1 MTYIIYIIYILYIL
15 YILYMDDFIM
25 PAMDQFL
32 LDVGNKLQEIT
43 AASPG
48 IILPVGQER
57 SYCAALIMRDILVKE
72 MQKVRD
78 EKADMNEDIWNAQEK
93 YFQSEQFLHNLVSGI
108 PLRRRAT
115 DSKHSLTIWVNTLL
129 HTLGTGWREG
139 IEKGSPPQ
147 KQCKNVLCIK
157 NGTGRTWPWKYVDT
171 SKKPFTLV
179 NFKDMQSGPQWG
191 EISTIQRDPVWG
203 EFPCYI
209 CGRPL
214 NWSIKDNLEKGATVE
229 CEHILAIVSALMNYD
244 LALGDQTDYTE
255 PQLRRLAEEYD
266 LAHKCC
272 NQVKSNIDM
281 IMLSLDF
288 KYIFNRPG
296 TIDMLTEIGRRSQAA
311 RREQRLSITKRGD
324 GKDSMTNDCGELQ
337 NVAMLQ
343 GPPENLIPNVPDR
356 AAAIA
361 VRLEKLITDIN
372 NNLNI
377 FKTQQGT
384 PEENQQLYE
393 MYGKFKVILAL
404 YRPHI
409 WQAMAGGG
417 DYSVILKMRE
427 AARTSVEKKIKTLKA
442 ELETNKRDLITAA
455 FNLKSS
461 YREGDTPTRRTA
473 AASAYKT
480 KLEDVQ
486 HELKSNLKIER
497 DKLRELN
504 KEEGITEVTEP
515 KNQGD
520 KRKRGT
526 PTLSAKNQ
534 NYNNIDAL
542 SDLSPEISTPKDAD
556 LDKLLDWDNLLGDGP
571 SSSATAP
578 ILDVSVPLSVMP
590 DQVYNDRPQKR
601 QRQGGGGNGNIG
613 IPGLFGG
620 LGIEEIPVSDV
631 FQKGSDEDIA
641 FFNKHFDVDKEK
653 KIISNKPNSYKEA
666 NEFIA
671 FRFVNACRNLIQIQ
685 IDTNEDKTLLD
696 ASCKRLFTD
705 KLVEF
710 SKKIN
715 LLPEKERE
723 KLKKT
728 ADGKIVMNEATH
740 NKITALLNRGQ
751 EKSVKGSMAGHKT
764 ITASLTS
771 KKSTRKKTTPRTHTL
786 KSRTHTPKK
795 HVIVIHQGKKR
806 HKITVPHGS
815 TINEVKNEL
824 FSITGLPPENQ
835 RLFPGKSRQKY
846 TDDTRLTELGF
857 MPNGR
862 MLLMMSKEVG
872 KAAEEISKTLLGE
885 KQTRK
890 SPVTKHSTLKK
901 RTVTPSKSK
910 TRKSK
915 TPFSTL
921 FSRPQPLMVSG
932 GFRKKKKT
940 RKKKTRKKKTRKKK
954 RK

>member
-1 MTYIIYIIYILYIL
+1 
-15 YILYMDDFIM
+15 MDDFIM
-25 PAMDQFL
+25 PAKDQFL

-48 IILPVGQER
+48 IILPVGLER
-57 SYCAALIMRDILVKE
+57 SYCAALIMQDILVNE
-72 MQKVRD
+72 MQKVRAK
-78 EKADMNEDIWNAQEK
+78 KADMNEDIWNAQEK
-93 YFQSEQFLHNLVSGI
+93 YFKSEQLLHNLVSSI
-108 PLRRRAT
+108 PLRLHST
-115 DSKHSLTIWVNTLL
+115 DSKHSLTRWVNTLL
-129 HTLGTGWREG
+129 NTLGDSWRDG
-139 IEKGSPPQ
+139 IEKGSPPP

-157 NGTGRTWPWKYVDT
+157 NGKGRTWPWKYVDT
-171 SKKPFTLV
+171 SSEPFKLV
-179 NFKDMQSGPQWG
+179 DFKDKAGTVMQSGPQWA
-191 EISTIQRDPVWG
+191 EIPNIQRNPVWG

-214 NWSIKDNLEKGATVE
+214 NWSSKNNDATGATVE

-244 LALGDQTDYTE
+244 LALGNQSDYTE
-255 PQLRRLAEEYD
+255 QQLRRLADEYD
-266 LAHKCC
+266 LSHKCC

-281 IMLSLDF
+281 IMLSFD
-288 KYIFNRPG
+288 YEYVFNRPG
-296 TIDMLTEIGRRSQAA
+296 TLDMLNRIKRKAIDAYKEL
-311 RREQRLSITKRGD
+311 RLSQTKRGD
-324 GKDSMTNDCGELQ
+324 GKGSMTGDCGELQ

-343 GPPENLIPNVPDR
+343 GDSELLIPNVR
-356 AAAIA
+356 AKAIA

-427 AARTSVEKKIKTLKA
+427 AARTSVEKKIKTLKT
-442 ELETNKRDLITAA
+442 ELETNKRKLKTAA
-455 FNLKSS
+455 LNLKSS
-461 YREGDTPTRRTA
+461 FRERHTPTRRTP
-473 AASAYKT
+473 AASAHKT
-480 KLEDVQ
+480 KLEDDQ
-486 HELKSNLKIER
+486 HELISNLKIAE
-497 DKLRELN
+497 DKLRGLK

-534 NYNNIDAL
+534 KDNNIDERSLPEDDDFDAL
-542 SDLSPEISTPKDAD
+542 LRDL
-556 LDKLLDWDNLLGDGP
+556 P
-571 SSSATAP
+571 SSSATAS
-578 ILDVSVPLSVMP
+578 ILDGSFPLSVMP
-590 DQVYNDRPQKR
+590 DQVDNNDRPQKR

-685 IDTNEDKTLLD
+685 IDTNEDKTLID

-715 LLPEKERE
+715 LLPEKERK

-740 NKITALLNRGQ
+740 NKITAILNRGQ
-751 EKSVKGSMAGHKT
+751 EKSVKGSIAGHKT
-764 ITASLTS
+764 ITASFTS
-771 KKSTRKKTTPRTHTL
+771 KKSTRKQTTPRTHTL
-786 KSRTHTPKK
+786 KSRTHTPKSRTHTPKSRTHTPKK

-815 TINEVKNEL
+815 TINEVKKEL

-940 RKKKTRKKKTRKKK
+940 RKKKTRKKKRK
-954 RK
+954 

>member
-1 MTYIIYIIYILYIL
+1 
-15 YILYMDDFIM
+15 MDVFIM
-25 PAMDQFL
+25 PERGQFL

-48 IILPVGQER
+48 IILPVGHER
-57 SYCAALIMRDILVKE
+57 SYCAALIMQDILVNE

-93 YFQSEQFLHNLVSGI
+93 YFQSEHFLHNLVSGI

-171 SKKPFTLV
+171 TTTPMELV
-179 NFKDMQSGPQWG
+179 NFKDKAGTVMPSGPPWG
-191 EISTIQRDPVWG
+191 EISTIQRHPVWG

-214 NWSIKDNLEKGATVE
+214 NWSIKDNPGGGATVE

-244 LALGDQTDYTE
+244 LALGDQTDYTR
-255 PQLRRLAEEYD
+255 PQLIRLADEYD

-288 KYIFNRPG
+288 KYIFNSLG
-296 TIDMLTEIGRRSQAA
+296 TIDMLKLINTRAIAA
-311 RREQRLSITKRGD
+311 RNTLGLSITKRGD
-324 GKDSMTNDCGELQ
+324 GKDRMTNDCGELQ

-343 GPPENLIPNVPDR
+343 RDPENLIPDVRVRERAIEARLVP
-356 AAAIA
+356 
-361 VRLEKLITDIN
+361 LITDIN

-427 AARTSVEKKIKTLKA
+427 ATRTSVEKEIKTLEA
-442 ELETNKRDLITAA
+442 ELETNNHDLKTA
-455 FNLKSS
+455 SS
-461 YREGDTPTRRTA
+461 NFRSSFRGSTPTRRTPGL
-473 AASAYKT
+473 SARQSMLADEQDKLKKVLKT
-480 KLEDVQ
+480 A
-486 HELKSNLKIER
+486 R
-497 DKLRELN
+497 DKLRNLN

-534 NYNNIDAL
+534 KDNNIDAL
-542 SDLSPEISTPKDAD
+542 SDLSPEISTPKDD
-556 LDKLLDWDNLLGDGP
+556 DWDNLLGDGP
-571 SSSATAP
+571 SSSATASK
-578 ILDVSVPLSVMP
+578 LDVSVPSSVMP
-590 DQVYNDRPQKR
+590 DQVYNNDRPQKR
-601 QRQGGGGNGNIG
+601 LRQSAGGNGNIG

-641 FFNKHFDVDKEK
+641 FFNKHFDVDKGK

-786 KSRTHTPKK
+786 KSRTHTPKSRTHTPKSRTHTPKK

-901 RTVTPSKSK
+901 RAVTPSKSK

-915 TPFSTL
+915 IPFSTL

-940 RKKKTRKKKTRKKK
+940 RKKKTRKKKRK
-954 RK
+954 

>member
-1 MTYIIYIIYILYIL
+1 
-15 YILYMDDFIM
+15 MDDFIM
-25 PAMDQFL
+25 PARDQFL

-57 SYCAALIMRDILVKE
+57 SYCAALIMQDILVNE
-72 MQKVRD
+72 MQKVRSEKSDVD
-78 EKADMNEDIWNAQEK
+78 EAIWNAQDK
-93 YFQSEQFLHNLVSGI
+93 YFKSEQLLHNLVSRI
-108 PLRRRAT
+108 PLRLHSSE
-115 DSKHSLTIWVNTLL
+115 SKDSLTRWVNALL
-129 HTLGTGWREG
+129 NTLGISWRDG
-139 IEKGSPPQ
+139 IEKGSPPP
-147 KQCKNVLCIK
+147 KQCKNVLCVK
-157 NGTGRTWPWKYVDT
+157 NGEGRTWPWKYVDT
-171 SKKPFTLV
+171 TQNPMQLVAFTDQAGNV
-179 NFKDMQSGPQWG
+179 MQTGPEWND
-191 EISTIQRDPVWG
+191 IPIIQRDAVWG

-214 NWSIKDNLEKGATVE
+214 NWSIKSNDTSGATVE

-244 LALGDQTDYTE
+244 LALGNQSNYTKE
-255 PQLRRLAEEYD
+255 QLRRLADEYD

-272 NQVKSNIDM
+272 NQIKSNIDM
-281 IMLSLDF
+281 IMLSRN
-288 KYIFNRPG
+288 YEYVFNRPG
-296 TIDMLTEIGRRSQAA
+296 TLDMLILINQKAKKARQKQQLSQ
-311 RREQRLSITKRGD
+311 TKRGD
-324 GKDSMTNDCGELQ
+324 GKGSMKGDCGELQ

-343 GPPENLIPNVPDR
+343 GTPENLIPDVHAR
-356 AAAIA
+356 ASAIGI
-361 VRLEKLITDIN
+361 RLAQLIRDIN
-372 NNLNI
+372 SNLNI

-417 DYSVILKMRE
+417 DYSVILKMQELERKRVDKEIRE
-427 AARTSVEKKIKTLKA
+427 LQARI
-442 ELETNKRDLITAA
+442 ETNKSEFKTVSAHLA
-455 FNLKSS
+455 SS
-461 YREGDTPTRRTA
+461 FRGSTPTRRTPGLRA
-473 AASAYKT
+473 RQT
-480 KLEDVQ
+480 TLENEQ
-486 HELKSNLKIER
+486 
-497 DKLRELN
+497 DKLKKDLQTARDTLRGLK
-504 KEEGITEVTEP
+504 KEAGEQPVTEE
-515 KNQGD
+515 KIKGD
-520 KRKRGT
+520 KRKRET

-534 NYNNIDAL
+534 
-542 SDLSPEISTPKDAD
+542 KDAIID
-556 LDKLLDWDNLLGDGP
+556 ELSLPASDDIIDGWSLQDDDDFGAFLSSLP
-571 SSSATAP
+571 SSSEYVIAQQATQATGAP
-578 ILDVSVPLSVMP
+578 ATTAAQATGAPATTAAQAPSVANEP
-590 DQVYNDRPQKR
+590 RPQKR
-601 QRQGGGGNGNIG
+601 ARIVGGGKGNIG

-620 LGIEEIPVSDV
+620 LGIAEIPVSDV
-631 FQKGSDEDIA
+631 FQKGSDEEIA
-641 FFNKHFDVDKEK
+641 FFNQHFDVDKEK

-685 IDTNEDKTLLD
+685 IDTNEDKTLID

-715 LLPEKERE
+715 LLPEKERK
-723 KLKKT
+723 KLQKT
-728 ADGKIVMNEATH
+728 ADGKIVMNEATY
-740 NKITALLNRGQ
+740 NKITAILNRGKD
-751 EKSVKGSMAGHKT
+751 KSVKDSMAGHKT

-771 KKSTRKKTTPRTHTL
+771 KKSTRKKTTPRTRTL

-795 HVIVIHQGKKR
+795 HMIVIHQGKKR

-824 FSITGLPPENQ
+824 FRITGLPPENQ
-835 RLFPGKSRQKY
+835 RLFPGKSRHKY

-862 MLLMMSKEVG
+862 MLLMMSKDVG
-872 KAAEEISKTLLGE
+872 KATEEIRKTLFG
-885 KQTRK
+885 KKKTRK
-890 SPVTKHSTLKK
+890 SPVTKPSTLKK

-921 FSRPQPLMVSG
+921 FSRPRALMMRG
-932 GFRKKKKT
+932 GFRKKKRKFT
-940 RKKKTRKKKTRKKK
+940 RKKNISRKT
-954 RK
+954 